1 MGIVSG
7 LISGTEFIFLA
18 RALYRFLNGSARHIR
33 PLMVTLVPSPSR
45 LLLRDVPFFHFV
57 QYLEPVPRS
66 FADIHSPSVD
76 SVMLHTSAQSGT
88 F

>member
-1 MGIVSG
+1 
-7 LISGTEFIFLA
+7 L
-18 RALYRFLNGSARHIR
+18 
-33 PLMVTLVPSPSR
+33 SR
-45 LLLRDVPFFHFV
+45 S
-57 QYLEPVPRS
+57 RS